1 MTDTAGDIVGQALV
15 DRIEAF
21 CRRQTTLL
29 RFVGT
34 IGMLTVAA
42 RKRII
47 EIDIVTLTKVL
58 LKALAGVVP
67 VQKVPGVVASTIAKD
82 VVG

>member
-1 MTDTAGDIVGQALV
+1 
-15 DRIEAF
+15 
-21 CRRQTTLL
+21 
-29 RFVGT
+29 
-34 IGMLTVAA
+34 MLTVAA

-47 EIDIVTLTKVL
+47 EIDVVTLTEIL

-82 VVG
+82 VIG